1 MKQKID
7 FTLLRA
13 LFRKQRQERL
23 SAFKKNFDFVGF
35 VMRIVLYGALIAVLS
50 VFLARF
56 ADMYLDVMVNYE
68 INPAE
73 RAYEVLTLCY
83 SAVLA
88 LMVLSAVAQINRE
101 LFFGDDVRILSALP
115 VNAKTL
121 YVSKLASIYLGQAA
135 FSAVTVTPISIA
147 LGSVLPQGAWFWC
160 MTAVAVF
167 TLPLVSL
174 GIASLLALPYYY
186 LRLILRRR
194 YVLNFVVVTLITA
207 ALIAVYWALLEGIKQ
222 LLLGDDLKYFFNEKV
237 MSAA

>member
-135 FSAVTVTPISIA
+135 FSAKFII
-147 LGSVLPQGAWFWC
+147 L
-160 MTAVAVF
+160 
-167 TLPLVSL
+167 
-174 GIASLLALPYYY
+174 YYTSKII
-186 LRLILRRR
+186 RQ
-194 YVLNFVVVTLITA
+194 N
-207 ALIAVYWALLEGIKQ
+207 
-222 LLLGDDLKYFFNEKV
+222 
-237 MSAA
+237 

>member
-56 ADMYLDVMVNYE
+56 ADMYLDIMVNYE

-88 LMVLSAVAQINRE
+88 LMVLSV
-101 LFFGDDVRILSALP
+101 ILTSA
-115 VNAKTL
+115 
-121 YVSKLASIYLGQAA
+121 G
-135 FSAVTVTPISIA
+135 ISIEVRA
-147 LGSVLPQGAWFWC
+147 RAWMLAGE
-160 MTAVAVF
+160 MTVAAIAETGKMKFRNVKIAF
-167 TLPLVSL
+167 DISLVI
-174 GIASLLALPYYY
+174 IA
-186 LRLILRRR
+186 
-194 YVLNFVVVTLITA
+194 A
-207 ALIAVYWALLEGIKQ
+207 AMSMLMSGH
-222 LLLGDDLKYFFNEKV
+222 LLGDGQQTVIREGTLV
-237 MSAA
+237 SALFTGYLMRFLDPLTDRLLRRIIPD

>member
-135 FSAVTVTPISIA
+135 FSAQATPFTATATVTT
-147 LGSVLPQGAWFWC
+147 GSTGVLTTSSRAG
-160 MTAVAVF
+160 V
-167 TLPLVSL
+167 
-174 GIASLLALPYYY
+174 IASGLT
-186 LRLILRRR
+186 RSR
-194 YVLNFVVVTLITA
+194 
-207 ALIAVYWALLEGIKQ
+207 KC
-222 LLLGDDLKYFFNEKV
+222 
-237 MSAA
+237 